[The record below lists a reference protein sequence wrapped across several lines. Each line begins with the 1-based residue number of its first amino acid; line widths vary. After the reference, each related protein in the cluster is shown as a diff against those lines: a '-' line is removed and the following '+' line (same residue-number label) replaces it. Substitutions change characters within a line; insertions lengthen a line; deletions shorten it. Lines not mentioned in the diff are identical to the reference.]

1 MLLVLLPSFF
11 QPQFLWLL
19 HNSRSPCSS
28 FPPEI
33 LDLRSFCFLFVGWV
47 REFSLGRSQRWHFQG
62 NLLGSLLSISD
73 LGFVQLFPF
82 NIPRNC
88 FCRIIVA
95 SCSRPSPLTCTNSW
109 IKAPSLQIYGPDGA
123 ALIARSPMYQLGA
136 PIFHLNERGDVK
148 PRPFSNRA
156 PVTGCQI

>member
-1 MLLVLLPSFF
+1 MALLRGFWVLLVLLPSFF
-11 QPQFLWLL
+11 QPQVLWLSC
-19 HNSRSPCSS
+19 NSRSPCSS
-28 FPPEI
+28 FPPEH
-33 LDLRSFCFLFVGWV
+33 LRFKKFLLFFIFVGWV

-62 NLLGSLLSISD
+62 NLLCLLLSISD

-109 IKAPSLQIYGPDGA
+109 ITVKHRACRFTDQMERLR
-123 ALIARSPMYQLGA
+123 LLGLRC
-136 PIFHLNERGDVK
+136 IN
-148 PRPFSNRA
+148 
-156 PVTGCQI
+156 